1 MSEFKVN
8 TEMFGKY
15 AIIPTG
21 YSKEPHIYKIVSSFY
36 SNSYCDIPIV
46 YNSEPTAHESIK
58 TSENEFG
65 LEHCLNVIHCGIDE
79 TKVVRVALKDC
90 KIVQPKTNAERIRN
104 MTDEELYNLIE
115 KAKMCGG
122 LLRAEESS
130 SECRG
135 CKDGFCCNVLQWLKS
150 ESEVSDER

>member
-21 YSKEPHIYKIVSSFY
+21 YSKEPHIYKVVSSFY
-36 SNSYCDIPIV
+36 SNSYCDVPIV
-46 YNSEPTAHESIK
+46 YNSEPVPHDSIE
-58 TSENEFG
+58 TTENSYG

-90 KIVQPKTNAERIRN
+90 RIVQPKTNADRIRN
-104 MTDEELYNLIE
+104 MSDEELLDFLCSIE
-115 KAKMCGG
+115 TYEQGSAKTIEGGVAMCSVSDVEKWLKAK
-122 LLRAEESS
+122 
-130 SECRG
+130 
-135 CKDGFCCNVLQWLKS
+135 
-150 ESEVSDER
+150 SEV